1 MEENV
6 MPQPVPS
13 VDRKNP
19 LLCIGVIMLM
29 IGVAGIFYYV
39 GMQRGK
45 GTIKNETPEP
55 AVITQTSAPTSS
67 AAIFNL
73 NGGDPSLK
81 YFISQITAPGD
92 YFATDDNMLESYL
105 SQGGMA
111 PPRLILM
118 KNYQVSAGAME
129 DQSNYDAIFH
139 QLKNDC
145 IAIWSTNGFT
155 SIEDW
160 NSNITQFKGP
170 LSENQNIA
178 VGKRTAHMAMM
189 STSQGNI
196 YVAFLSIG
204 NKDNTSYYFNTC
216 NTDNKSDFVQ
226 VIQSIKFR
234 DDVSL

>member
-1 MEENV
+1 

-13 VDRKNP
+13 ADRKNP
-19 LLCIGVIMLM
+19 LLCIGVILLM
-29 IGVAGIFYYV
+29 IGVAGIFYYL
-39 GMQRGK
+39 GGHNAK
-45 GTIKNETPEP
+45 IATKNET
-55 AVITQTSAPTSS
+55 AVPGAMTPTPSPTPSAT
-67 AAIFNL
+67 IFNL

-118 KNYQVSAGAME
+118 KNYQVAAGAME

-155 SIEDW
+155 SIDDW

-216 NTDNKSDFVQ
+216 NTNNKSDFVQ

-234 DDVSL
+234 NDASL